1 MPDNERRY
9 VVEVIT
15 PAEVS
20 RLEGIIQK
28 QNEEIDALK
37 SRLDGFHRTLYD
49 VISTLR
55 RTR

>member
-1 MPDNERRY
+1 MADNERRY

-28 QNEEIDALK
+28 QNDEIDSLK
-37 SRLDGFHRTLYD
+37 SRLDGFHRTLYE